1 MSGGVGQ
8 IHPAQQSLP
17 TLDSHAPQPAPA
29 ATSHHGDPLWDAQ
42 VRARIA
48 LSLLVEPGDRA
59 VGAEVQQRGAVEVAE
74 ELGRV
79 RVPSKSIG
87 VLSEAVT
94 AQLERAAQAQAICLV
109 PGYPGWPT
117 QLDDLAETA
126 PLLLWA
132 RGNDLRIDLLRSV
145 AIVGARACSPYG
157 RVQAE
162 TLAAELALFGWAIV
176 SGGAYGIDAAAH
188 QGALAVAGRT
198 VLVSAGGVDKPYPRA
213 HEHLY
218 RRIAQT
224 GSVVS
229 ECPLGAPPARHRF
242 LTRNRL
248 IAAMSRGTV
257 VVEAALKS
265 GARGTAAAAAR
276 LSRHVMAV
284 PGPVSSDLST
294 GCHDLI
300 RQGVA
305 TLVGG
310 TNDVLELVTP
320 LGESPTQSTDGRS
333 VLGLLVAKGPVSEEQ
348 LAIQVGMA
356 AEELRALL
364 ALLEGGGYVV
374 RSRRGWQLT
383 DHALMRFAQAG

>member
-1 MSGGVGQ
+1 
-8 IHPAQQSLP
+8 
-17 TLDSHAPQPAPA
+17 
-29 ATSHHGDPLWDAQ
+29 
-42 VRARIA
+42 
-48 LSLLVEPGDRA
+48 
-59 VGAEVQQRGAVEVAE
+59 
-74 ELGRV
+74 
-79 RVPSKSIG
+79 
-87 VLSEAVT
+87 
-94 AQLERAAQAQAICLV
+94 
-109 PGYPGWPT
+109 
-117 QLDDLAETA
+117 
-126 PLLLWA
+126 
-132 RGNDLRIDLLRSV
+132 
-145 AIVGARACSPYG
+145 
-157 RVQAE
+157 
-162 TLAAELALFGWAIV
+162 LALFGWTVV

-188 QGALAVAGRT
+188 QGALAVGGRT

-213 HEHLY
+213 HEHLF
-218 RRIAQT
+218 RRVGQS

-300 RQGVA
+300 REGGA

-320 LGESPTQSTDGRS
+320 LGESPTESTEGRS
-333 VLGLLVAKGPVSEEQ
+333 LLGLLVAKGPLPESHVAIEVGLPGEE
-348 LAIQVGMA
+348 V
-356 AEELRALL
+356 RALL

-374 RSRRGWQLT
+374 RGRRGWQLT
-383 DHALMRFAQAG
+383 EQAMIRFAQSK

>member
-1 MSGGVGQ
+1 MSGGPGQ

-17 TLDSHAPQPAPA
+17 VVDGAPA
-29 ATSHHGDPLWDAQ
+29 RPFVPAASHQSDPLWDAQ

-48 LSLLVEPGDRA
+48 LSLLVEPGDRE
-59 VGAEVQQRGAVEVAE
+59 VGADVRDRGAVAVAE

-79 RVPSKSIG
+79 RVPKRSIG
-87 VLSEAVT
+87 VLSEAVG
-94 AQLERAAQAQAICLV
+94 AQLNRAAQVGAVCMV

-132 RGNDLRIDLLRSV
+132 RGSGLRMDLLRSV

-162 TLAAELALFGWAIV
+162 TLAAELALFGWTVV

-188 QGALAVAGRT
+188 QGALAVGGRT

-213 HEHLY
+213 HEHLF
-218 RRIAQT
+218 RRVGQS

-300 RQGVA
+300 REGGA

-320 LGESPTQSTDGRS
+320 LGESPTESTEGRS
-333 VLGLLVAKGPVSEEQ
+333 LLGLLVAKGPLQEGHV
-348 LAIQVGMA
+348 AIEVGMPG
-356 AEELRALL
+356 EEVKALL

-374 RSRRGWQLT
+374 RGRRGWQLT
-383 DHALMRFAQAG
+383 EQAMMRFAQSK

>member
-242 LTRNRL
+242 PHQKSTHRSNESWNGSGRGGLEIRGAGNCRGSSALVPARDGRPRTGQFGPVHRL
-248 IAAMSRGTV
+248 PRPDSAG
-257 VVEAALKS
+257 
-265 GARGTAAAAAR
+265 
-276 LSRHVMAV
+276 SRHV
-284 PGPVSSDLST
+284 
-294 GCHDLI
+294 
-300 RQGVA
+300 
-305 TLVGG
+305 GG
-310 TNDVLELVTP
+310 RY
-320 LGESPTQSTDGRS
+320 Q
-333 VLGLLVAKGPVSEEQ
+333 
-348 LAIQVGMA
+348 
-356 AEELRALL
+356 
-364 ALLEGGGYVV
+364 
-374 RSRRGWQLT
+374 
-383 DHALMRFAQAG
+383 